1 MKSET
6 TKIKIETVILNA
18 RKKSKNP
25 AGSGININPSIKI
38 KANAKSISV
47 FRPNIFITGYT
58 ILFFLDFL
66 RLKTYASTC
75 ATALNSAAGILSPT
89 SHIL

>member
-1 MKSET
+1 MNKDT
-6 TKIKIETVILNA
+6 TKIKTETVILNA

-38 KANAKSISV
+38 KAKANSTSV
-47 FRPNIFITGYT
+47 FLPNIFITGYT

-66 RLKTYASTC
+66 RL
-75 ATALNSAAGILSPT
+75 
-89 SHIL
+89 